1 MTQGEMMNTKDIN
14 LRIPIEMYD
23 SLNRIAKSENRPR
36 SFVMREFLQ
45 RGIESKKEAKKN
57 GSK

>member
-36 SFVMREFLQ
+36 SFVMREMLR
-45 RGIESKKEAKKN
+45 RGIESKKESKNN

>member
-1 MTQGEMMNTKDIN
+1 MNTKDIN

-45 RGIESKKEAKKN
+45 RGIESKKEKNN